1 MNSTDTNRYT
11 GDILQNFFTA
21 YVERALKNNRISY
34 FRKYK
39 RHLQFEL
46 YFDSED
52 QIDRYANLNI
62 DLADEVDDRDPL
74 HFGSIQNQT
83 LAEELQNIPDKSR
96 FIIQLRIVHNCS
108 FKRIGA
114 ILGMKEEAVRVRFFR
129 AINKMRDHMKGEQ
142 K

>member
-21 YVERALKNNRISY
+21 YVEQALKNNRISY

-39 RHLQFEL
+39 QHLQFEL

-52 QIDRYANLNI
+52 QIDRYADLHN
-62 DLADEVDDRDPL
+62 DLADEVDDSDPL
-74 HFGSIQNQT
+74 HFGSIQNRT
-83 LAEELQNIPDKSR
+83 LAKELQNFPDKTR

-108 FKRIGA
+108 FKHIGA
-114 ILGMKEEAVRVRFFR
+114 TLGMKEEAVRVRFFR
-129 AINKMRDHMKGEQ
+129 AIKKMRDHIKGEQ

>member
-1 MNSTDTNRYT
+1 MNSTDTNHYT

-39 RHLQFEL
+39 RHLRFEL

-52 QIDRYANLNI
+52 QIDRYADFHN
-62 DLADEVDDRDPL
+62 DLADEVDDRDSL
-74 HFGSIQNQT
+74 NFDSIQNQT
-83 LAEELQNIPDKSR
+83 LAKELKNMPDKTH
-96 FIIQLRIVHNCS
+96 FILQLRIVHNCS
-108 FKRIGA
+108 FKHIGT